1 MCACIIIS
9 FFATIYDAALLSVSA
24 FSLHFTKNIN
34 SVKQVNKNI
43 GLSPGKFTRRLWA
56 IRESQSRKRKAIAKS
71 KEAKRRRLELK
82 ARRWYQLAKICI
94 RICA

>member
-1 MCACIIIS
+1 MCACIIIL
-9 FFATIYDAALLSVSA
+9 FFTTIYNASLLSVSA

-34 SVKQVNKNI
+34 SVKQVNKTI
-43 GLSPGKFTRRLWA
+43 GLSPEKFARRLCS

-82 ARRWYQLAKICI
+82 ARRK
-94 RICA
+94 